1 MSRKHG
7 SPLSQNTSVDRYTVS
22 VKVAAQMTSICGT
35 RIFAAIRSGELKS
48 LKVGKSRL
56 IRVAD
61 LHAWIDSFA
70 VQDPDSVTTY
80 DRNGRPIEIAGPG
93 MARSITS
100 VNVV

>member
-1 MSRKHG
+1 MSQKHA

-35 RIFAAIRSGELKS
+35 RLFAAIRSRELKS
-48 LKVGKSRL
+48 IKVGKSRL

-70 VQDPDSVTTY
+70 VEDANSVASFDWDGKG
-80 DRNGRPIEIAGPG
+80 DR
-93 MARSITS
+93 TS
-100 VNVV
+100 SS